1 MALPRLYKDFYHRK
15 VFTFDEVR
23 AAYGKELTGYSLQ
36 SLIRDNLEKGHIG
49 MVRRGLYYIIPQVP
63 PPGTHQVDKFLIAGK
78 LAADGV
84 IGYHAALELH
94 GAAYSAFN
102 TVHVLTR
109 KLFKPFE
116 FQGIRYQA
124 VSNSYDVG
132 IQSLQRDLV
141 EVRCTDRERTV
152 IDGVDRI
159 KYIGGLEEY
168 LKSVEL
174 LPYVDFNKIERYLSA
189 YGKKALYAKVGF
201 VLSLFEKQWS
211 FPEQVK
217 KRLRRRLSRMA
228 FYLGER
234 KNGAMLNKDW
244 NLMVPEKLER
254 PLSEH
259 HKSESVIG
267 SRLSA
272 ERQAGRD

>member
-1 MALPRLYKDFYHRK
+1 MALPRLYKDFYHKK

-63 PPGTHQVDKFLIAGK
+63 PPNGTYQVDKFLIAGK
-78 LAADGV
+78 LAEDGV
-84 IGYHAALELH
+84 IGYHAAFELH

-109 KLFKPFE
+109 KLFKPSE

-124 VSNSYDVG
+124 VSNPYDVG
-132 IQSLQRDLV
+132 IQTLG

-159 KYIGGLEEY
+159 KYVGGLEEY

-217 KRLRRRLSRMA
+217 KRLQRKLSRMA
-228 FYLGER
+228 FYLEER

-244 NLMVPEKLER
+244 NLMVPEKLDQM
-254 PLSEH
+254 LSE
-259 HKSESVIG
+259 
-267 SRLSA
+267 L
-272 ERQAGRD
+272 